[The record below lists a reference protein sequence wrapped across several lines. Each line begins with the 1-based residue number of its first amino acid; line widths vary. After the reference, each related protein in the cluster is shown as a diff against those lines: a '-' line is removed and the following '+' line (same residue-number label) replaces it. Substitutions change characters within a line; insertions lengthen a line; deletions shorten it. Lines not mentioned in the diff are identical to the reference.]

1 MVSELFCVTMNVSL
15 NLVVRMMGKKL
26 SEMTLEELWKLFPIY
41 LTEHHSCWKEW
52 YSEEEILLKN
62 NLYSTER
69 ISHIGSTAIP
79 SIWAKPIVDILVEIP
94 KGSNLLDYKALIINN
109 GYICMSQ
116 SENGL
121 SFNKG
126 YTENGFAER
135 VFHLHLRYV
144 GDNNE
149 LYFRD
154 YLIEHPDIA
163 KEYEELKLKLW
174 KQYEHNRDAYTNAK
188 TELVNKYTKE
198 ARMLYGNRY

>member
-1 MVSELFCVTMNVSL
+1 MRYNECEFEFGGEND
-15 NLVVRMMGKKL
+15 GK
-26 SEMTLEELWKLFPIY
+26 
-41 LTEHHSCWKEW
+41 
-52 YSEEEILLKN
+52 EIIRN
-62 NLYSTER
+62 DF
-69 ISHIGSTAIP
+69 GSTAIP

>member
-1 MVSELFCVTMNVSL
+1 
-15 NLVVRMMGKKL
+15 MGKKL
-26 SEMTLEELWKLFPIY
+26 SEMTLEELWQLFPIY
-41 LTEHHSCWKEW
+41 LAEHQPCWEEW
-52 YSEEEILLKN
+52 YLEEEILLKAA
-62 NLYSTER
+62 LSSTER
-69 ISHIGSTAIP
+69 ISHIGSTAIS

-94 KGSNLLDYKALIINN
+94 MGRNLSDYKDLIINR

-135 VFHLHLRYV
+135 VFHLHLRYA
-144 GDNNE
+144 GDNDE

-154 YLIEHPDIA
+154 YLIEQPDVA

-174 KQYEHNRDAYTNAK
+174 KKYEHNRDAYTNGK
-188 TELVNKYTKE
+188 TELVKKYTEK
-198 ARMLYGNRY
+198 AKILYRNRY

>member
-1 MVSELFCVTMNVSL
+1 MNL
-15 NLVVRMMGKKL
+15 NLQVCVMEKKL
-26 SEMTLEELWKLFPIY
+26 SEMTLEELWQLFPIY
-41 LTEHHSCWKEW
+41 LAEHQACWQEW
-52 YSEEEILLKN
+52 YREEEYLLKN
-62 NLYSTER
+62 AFSSGER

-79 SIWAKPIVDILVEIP
+79 YIWAKPIIDILVEIP
-94 KGSNLLDYKALIINN
+94 RESNLYDYKDLIINN

-126 YTENGFAER
+126 YTEKGYAER

-154 YLIEHPDIA
+154 YLIEQPDVA
-163 KEYEELKLKLW
+163 KEYEELKLRLW
-174 KQYEHNRDAYTNAK
+174 KKYEHNRDAYTNAK
-188 TELVNKYTKE
+188 TEFIKEYTRK
-198 ARMLYGNRY
+198 ARILYGNRY